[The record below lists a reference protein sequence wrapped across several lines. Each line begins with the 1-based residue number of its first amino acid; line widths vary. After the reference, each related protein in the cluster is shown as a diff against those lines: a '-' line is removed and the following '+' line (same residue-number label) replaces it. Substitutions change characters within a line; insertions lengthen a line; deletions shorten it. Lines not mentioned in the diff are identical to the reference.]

1 MVELKAL
8 SLALPLFAAL
18 SLAACAAAPS
28 PVAAPPVASL
38 SADAASALVNL
49 APPAPGE
56 GVQLVAGP
64 FYVGPGE
71 EIQNNFFMKLPVDK
85 DVMVDRIEIA
95 YPPGSHHCN
104 LFKSDSINVPDHVE
118 NTFSP
123 MYPYYDMFANS
134 QTGNLNW
141 KLPEGVGMKFKGNQQ
156 LVIQTHYV
164 NTLLQGTPGNTGLVK
179 VNLHFAKPNAI
190 KQTMGM
196 LFAVNPSLKLLPHS
210 TFVAQKD
217 VSLSDQGFDKDVKI
231 AAMSGHFH
239 SRGRKFEVNRWTG
252 RDPSKRD
259 ELIYESENWQEPP
272 FKIYENGGIDFKVNQ
287 RLIYTGT
294 FENNT
299 DITIGFGAGS
309 TDTKEHS
316 NLFMYFYPGPEDGK
330 AIYDVRSSAFQEVD
344 EI

>member
-1 MVELKAL
+1 
-8 SLALPLFAAL
+8 
-18 SLAACAAAPS
+18 
-28 PVAAPPVASL
+28 
-38 SADAASALVNL
+38 
-49 APPAPGE
+49 
-56 GVQLVAGP
+56 
-64 FYVGPGE
+64 
-71 EIQNNFFMKLPVDK
+71 
-85 DVMVDRIEIA
+85 
-95 YPPGSHHCN
+95 
-104 LFKSDSINVPDHVE
+104 
-118 NTFSP
+118 
-123 MYPYYDMFANS
+123 
-134 QTGNLNW
+134 
-141 KLPEGVGMKFKGNQQ
+141 MKFKGNQQ